1 MPHRLAAV
9 LAALL
14 VLGACGEPDDE
25 EPAMSDRPSM
35 EAAIERYSQ
44 LRSDI
49 IAALDGEFGPS
60 GWAESASSRGLDF
73 GPCEGVVEGAP
84 PNTDSAFLPRYMR
97 AGVYDDMDAAIAV
110 VDRVARE
117 HGFAPL
123 EQQASTG
130 VTTVYGAADELGAE
144 YQLTFAKNVG
154 LGIQTG
160 CHEWDE
166 RPSAPLPTEPVRPSD
181 DDGSADGLG

>member
-1 MPHRLAAV
+1 MPHRLAVV

-14 VLGACGEPDDE
+14 VLASCGESDDE
-25 EPAMSDRPSM
+25 EPDMSDRPSM
-35 EAAIERYSQ
+35 EAAIERYTQ
-44 LRSDI
+44 LRTDI
-49 IAALDGEFGPS
+49 VAALDEELGPA

-73 GPCEGVVEGAP
+73 GACEGVVEGAP
-84 PNTDSAFLPRYMR
+84 PGTDTAFLPRFMR
-97 AGVYDDMDAAIAV
+97 QGLYDDMEAAIAV

-117 HGFAPL
+117 HGFGTL

-130 VTTVYGAADELGAE
+130 TTTVYGAGDDLGAE
-144 YQLTFAKNVG
+144 YQLTFARNVS

-160 CHEWDE
+160 CHTWAE